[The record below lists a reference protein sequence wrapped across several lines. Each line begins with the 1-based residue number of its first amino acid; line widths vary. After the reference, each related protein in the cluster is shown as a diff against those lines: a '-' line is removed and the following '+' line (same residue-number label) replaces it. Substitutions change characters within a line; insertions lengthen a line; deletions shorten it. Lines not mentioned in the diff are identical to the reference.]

1 MDKGIEHV
9 GLSRAWM
16 AAFALLATLGVAV
29 AVIGAR
35 EGRAHLLFGGS
46 MFVVIAL
53 TGVLYLSARRPSRD
67 DSLPSHAETAA
78 WSMIGMGLAA
88 MMVLGGVPL
97 GSTHGRMGGYLL
109 FATCAVLVACYPGF
123 RRRFVEERRG
133 YREITD
139 DERERAIRAQ
149 GEYLSKRLL
158 ELAMVALAVAW
169 VFWPAPFRALGGPP
183 QVASLLLLPI
193 MLANV
198 VGESRVAWLHWRDRQ

>member
-1 MDKGIEHV
+1 MDKGMEHV

-16 AAFALLATLGVAV
+16 AAFALLATLGVAI

-78 WSMIGMGLAA
+78 WWMIGMGLGA